1 MEPGMYV
8 QLDVGSRP
16 EYNSKVWQVQ
26 GPASDRPYRLLV
38 RSADDST
45 LTISV
50 RREAVAPLAIL
61 PATIHVGERVAFDPL
76 EESVY
81 HAFGDGERGGGGHG
95 FTNRSFT
102 RVGEWIPL
110 PGLGGN
116 CLQIV
121 PNPHAGSLVMF
132 PELAGYD
139 LWFYSAWSEETILLM
154 QYDVLKR
161 CPQWQYWPWCSYC
174 QRFLFPPEAHRAGAR
189 HDGAARWVHSGCT
202 NDLREMILGRL

>member
-1 MEPGMYV
+1 MYV

-16 EYNSKVWQVQ
+16 EYNSKVWQGQ
-26 GPASDRPYRLLV
+26 GPASDRPDRLLV

-50 RREAVAPLAIL
+50 RREAVAPLVIL
-61 PATIHVGERVAFDPL
+61 PTTIHVDERGAFD
-76 EESVY
+76 
-81 HAFGDGERGGGGHG
+81 DGERGAGGHG

-132 PELAGYD
+132 PQLAGYD
-139 LWFYSAWSEETILLM
+139 LRFYSARSETTILRM
-154 QYDVLKR
+154 QYDVLKT

-174 QRFLFPPEAHRAGAR
+174 QRFLFPPEAHRASAC
-189 HDGAARWVHSGCT
+189 HDSAARWVHSGCT
-202 NDLREMILGRL
+202 NDLREMILRRL

>member
-1 MEPGMYV
+1 MYV
-8 QLDVGSRP
+8 QLDVDSRP

-26 GPASDRPYRLLV
+26 GPAPDRPDRLLV

-50 RREAVAPLAIL
+50 RRESVAPLAIL
-61 PATIHVGERVAFDPL
+61 PATIRVGERVAFDQL
-76 EESVY
+76 ETSVY
-81 HAFGDGERGGGGHG
+81 HAFGANHG
-95 FTNRSFT
+95 FT

-116 CLQIV
+116 RLQIV

-139 LWFYSAWSEETILLM
+139 LWFYSTWSGETILLM
-154 QYDVLKR
+154 HYDVLKR
-161 CPQWQYWPWCSYC
+161 LS
-174 QRFLFPPEAHRAGAR
+174 LIH
-189 HDGAARWVHSGCT
+189 
-202 NDLREMILGRL
+202 I